1 MVVPRPWVAGRAQA
15 DWSSLS
21 PASLRRVPA
30 GARVELASPNGAM
43 VALAARGHAADLAMA
58 AALDVSTAVP
68 RLGGGAFAQLS

>member
-1 MVVPRPWVAGRAQA
+1 
-15 DWSSLS
+15 
-21 PASLRRVPA
+21 
-30 GARVELASPNGAM
+30 M